1 VSAGLLIAGCKAHR
15 PNDQPSSIA
24 ELRVAF
30 AGANTPDS
38 GVGLNQFS
46 SFFSLEGLTYSGI
59 DGRPSPRLSQSWQWE
74 QDGHALHVSL
84 RPNVIFHDGTP
95 LTSTV
100 AVDILRKAI
109 ALASNRASYPSLE
122 DITSIEPTGDLGLRI
137 NLSRRSA
144 FLPEDLSLPFEH
156 GASGVGTGP
165 YRLVDRGNGSL
176 VFERFPRYYLGAP
189 SISKVVVTTFST
201 LRPAW
206 ASLLRG
212 TVDVVSDIPA
222 DAVEFVRTDD
232 VQVISFARGY
242 QYLIAFNSQ
251 RKPFTSPVVRRALNL
266 AIDRNELVRNSLGG
280 AALPATG
287 PLWPKHW
294 AYDNSIQSYPFDP
307 GLATS
312 TLEDAGFHLQHSAAS
327 NGPPA
332 RLKFT
337 CLVPAGYSVL
347 ERVGLDVQ
355 KQLYDIGV
363 DMQFQVLPV
372 AEYGD
377 RIRRGDFD
385 VVLTDLSSGPTFGRP
400 YTFWRSAKTSKGL
413 NVFGYEN
420 AESEELFQVLRTSMN
435 EAAVRSATRRLQRV
449 LLDDPPALFLA
460 WSERTR
466 AVRRDFSVF
475 AEAGADPLLTLWR
488 WTPSSDARAALTQ

>member
-1 VSAGLLIAGCKAHR
+1 LAVIALAACGREARQPTR
-15 PNDQPSSIA
+15 PEST

-30 AGANTPDS
+30 GGANTPD
-38 GVGLNQFS
+38 VGLGQFS
-46 SFFSLEGLTYSGI
+46 TFFSLEGLTYSGV
-59 DGRPSPRLSQSWQWE
+59 DGRPTPRLAQVWQWE
-74 QDGHALHVSL
+74 QDGHALHIWL
-84 RPNVIFHDGTP
+84 RPKVKFHDGTP
-95 LTSTV
+95 LTSSV
-100 AVDILRKAI
+100 AVEILRNAVRSQ
-109 ALASNRASYPSLE
+109 SNLASYPSLE
-122 DITSIEPTGDLGLRI
+122 NITSIEVVNDLELRI
-137 NLSRRSA
+137 NLSTRSA

-156 GASGVGTGP
+156 GAPGIGTGP
-165 YRLVDRGNGSL
+165 YRLVASDKSGR
-176 VFERFPRYYLGAP
+176 VFEQFSEYYMGAP
-189 SISKVVVTTFST
+189 AISRVVVTSFAT

-212 TVDVVSDIPA
+212 AVDVVSDIPA
-222 DAVEFVRTDD
+222 DAVEFVRTED
-232 VQVISFARGY
+232 VQVRSFARGY

-266 AIDRNELVRNSLGG
+266 AIDREELVRNSLGG

-294 AYDNSIQSYPFDP
+294 AYDGTIQPYPFDP
-307 GLATS
+307 GLAIS
-312 TLEDAGFHLQHSAAS
+312 TLEDAGFHIAPSSDSTSA
-327 NGPPA
+327 PA
-332 RLKFT
+332 RLRFT

-355 KQLYDIGV
+355 KQLYDVGV

-377 RIRRGDFD
+377 RIRKGEFE

-400 YTFWRSAKTSKGL
+400 YIFWRSAKKSKGL

-420 AESEELFQVLRTSMN
+420 AESQELFEILGTSMN

-466 AVRRDFSVF
+466 AIRRDFDVF
-475 AEAGADPLLTLWR
+475 AEPGVDPLLTLWR
-488 WTPSSDARAALTQ
+488 WKPGAGSTASLVR